1 MKSLQLP
8 VTNAK
13 GLRASD
19 ELLDAPIQ
27 LLMSALPSQ
36 VAESSKALTSER
48 GPELHSPRRPWK
60 TSVAVSV
67 AEPVSPQKQPWLL
80 GSALAAPALLPACWP
95 KRRSAGSAPGI
106 AASCLNLSGFSGYV
120 SEGNLAAVLQ

>member
-27 LLMSALPSQ
+27 LLMFALPSQ
-36 VAESSKALTSER
+36 VAENSKASTRES
-48 GPELHSPRRPWK
+48 GPEQHSPRRPWK
-60 TSVAVSV
+60 TLEVVGL
-67 AEPVSPQKQPWLL
+67 AEPISPQKQPWLL
-80 GSALAAPALLPACWP
+80 SSALAAPALLPACWP
-95 KRRSAGSAPGI
+95 KKRSAGSAPRM
-106 AASCLNLSGFSGYV
+106 ATSCLNLSGFSGYM
-120 SEGNLAAVLQ
+120 SEGNLATVLQ